1 MEGSIIAVE
10 PPKGSQGLVWIIKT
24 TANDC
29 ISDLKVCNSY
39 SNEIIAGEKFLIGHF
54 LERKK
59 QRDYT
64 LCPVLHKTAY
74 VYRETILY
82 PQSATRDTRF

>member
-1 MEGSIIAVE
+1 MEGSIVAVE
-10 PPKGSQGLVWIIKT
+10 PPKGSQDLVWIIKI

-29 ISDLKVCNSY
+29 ISDLKACDSH
-39 SNEIIAGEKFLIGHF
+39 SNEIIAGEKFLIGYF

-64 LCPVLHKTAY
+64 LCSLLHKTTY
-74 VYRETILY
+74 IYKETILY
-82 PQSATRDTRF
+82 PQHATRDRRF